1 MAYPISL
8 LAVAPQTPTRPQNIA
23 APRNEMTRNTSFL
36 WVSRRIIVCS
46 LAALIVLL
54 WSISTLTK
62 SSKRTDGISFSHD
75 SIQEQVGA
83 LNFSEFLLMIA

>member
-8 LAVAPQTPTRPQNIA
+8 FTVAPQTPKRPQNIA
-23 APRNEMTRNTSFL
+23 APRNGMPRNTSFRGF
-36 WVSRRIIVCS
+36 SRRIFVCS
-46 LAALIVLL
+46 LAALIVFL
-54 WSISTLTK
+54 WSIRTLTK

-83 LNFSEFLLMIA
+83 LSFSEFLLIIS

>member
-8 LAVAPQTPTRPQNIA
+8 FTVAPQTPKRPQNIA
-23 APRNEMTRNTSFL
+23 APRNGKPRNTSFRGF
-36 WVSRRIIVCS
+36 SRRIIVCS

-62 SSKRTDGISFSHD
+62 SSKHTDGISFPHD
-75 SIQEQVGA
+75 PIQEQVGV
-83 LNFSEFLLMIA
+83 LPSSESLLILS